1 MEINYYGNNDWRDC
15 CLAHFGI
22 RGMHWG
28 IRRFQPYSTTGPR
41 KGGKTGKEV
50 GLAKRVG
57 NKISEGVKGIRTA
70 HKRKIAAKKRAASLE
85 KARKVKAEKEEI
97 MKSGDA
103 EKLLA
108 RKELFSNDD
117 IDKFLERAGKETK
130 VAELRQKQIDAGFQ
144 KADQIQEKVKKIA
157 GYIGTANDLVSQGV
171 KLKGNID
178 DAAKALGF
186 EKKKGK
192 ETDRIVNSGSA
203 EEVLNAIR
211 NGKLDANQ
219 VQTAKNRLDNQANIE
234 NRILDEGKKAAE
246 EAANRLVNSGSAEEV
261 LRGSR
266 EGSLNADQT
275 QKALNR
281 LNNQKNIEGM
291 INRDPT
297 DIEKAINSADAKAI
311 SNLWSSMSSSEKKE
325 AFDSVTRK
333 ATIEK
338 SIPKE
343 DSKKEDSKKDDSQ
356 NKSESSVSSSSTK
369 TFNNKWTNLG
379 LQGANRTS
387 PYSTQPRDKI
397 EAILRRDYGSML
409 TPGNEKWSNSAGSY
423 KTERSSGGRVG
434 EQWGTRSRNEDSS
447 RLSGS
452 QYNQPR
458 LTMNS
463 RNDRSSSNKP
473 RVIDAEVVNGR
484 AIPVSGSSRT
494 ALLGPTSSSSTRR
507 SNTGPLTLNPSA
519 EARNYNKRATENLKA
534 YSKKASD
541 LTKQTNNIDFGEDL
555 VRDLLS
561 GRR

>member
-157 GYIGTANDLVSQGV
+157 GYIGTANELVSQGV

-325 AFDSVTRK
+325 AFDSVTKK
-333 ATIEK
+333 ATIDK

-343 DSKKEDSKKDDSQ
+343 DSKKDDTQ
-356 NKSESSVSSSSTK
+356 NKSESSDSSSSTK
-369 TFNNKWTNLG
+369 TASN
-379 LQGANRTS
+379 
-387 PYSTQPRDKI
+387 
-397 EAILRRDYGSML
+397 
-409 TPGNEKWSNSAGSY
+409 KWSNSAGSY
-423 KTERSSGGRVG
+423 KTERSRGGRVG

-463 RNDRSSSNKP
+463 RNDRSSSNRP

-484 AIPVSGSSRT
+484 AIPVSGSSRA
-494 ALLGPTSSSSTRR
+494 ALPGPTSSSSSRR
-507 SNTGPLTLNPSA
+507 SSTGPLTLNPSA
-519 EARNYNKRATENLKA
+519 EARNYNKTATENLKA

-541 LTKQTNNIDFGEDL
+541 LTRQTSNIDFGEDL
-555 VRDLLS
+555 VRSMLNN
-561 GRR
+561 RR

>member
-130 VAELRQKQIDAGFQ
+130 VAELRQRQIDAGFQ

-157 GYIGTANDLVSQGV
+157 GYIGTANELVSQGV

-291 INRDPT
+291 IKRDPT
-297 DIEKAINSADAKAI
+297 EIEKAINSADAKSI

-325 AFDSVTRK
+325 AFDSVTKK
-333 ATIEK
+333 ATIDK

-343 DSKKEDSKKDDSQ
+343 DSKKEDSQ
-356 NKSESSVSSSSTK
+356 NKSESSDSSSSTK

-387 PYSTQPRDKI
+387 PYSTQPKDKV
-397 EAILRRDYGSML
+397 EAMLRRDYGRMSASVGSKW
-409 TPGNEKWSNSAGSY
+409 GNSDLNAKSYRKDASSERASSNKELG
-423 KTERSSGGRVG
+423 
-434 EQWGTRSRNEDSS
+434 
-447 RLSGS
+447 GS

-463 RNDRSSSNKP
+463 RNDRSSSNRP

-484 AIPVSGSSRT
+484 AIPVSGSSRA
-494 ALLGPTSSSSTRR
+494 ALPGPTSSSSSRR
-507 SNTGPLTLNPSA
+507 SSTGPLTLNPSA
-519 EARNYNKRATENLKA
+519 EARNYNKTATENLKA

-541 LTKQTNNIDFGEDL
+541 LTRQTSNIDFGEDL

>member
-157 GYIGTANDLVSQGV
+157 GYIGTANELVSQGV

-325 AFDSVTRK
+325 AFDSVTKK
-333 ATIEK
+333 ATIDK

-343 DSKKEDSKKDDSQ
+343 DSKKDDTQ
-356 NKSESSVSSSSTK
+356 NKSESSDSSSSTK

-387 PYSTQPRDKI
+387 PYSTQPRDKV
-397 EAILRRDYGSML
+397 EAMLRRDYGRMSASVGSKW
-409 TPGNEKWSNSAGSY
+409 GNSDLNAKSYRKDASSERASSNKELG
-423 KTERSSGGRVG
+423 
-434 EQWGTRSRNEDSS
+434 
-447 RLSGS
+447 GS

-463 RNDRSSSNKP
+463 RNDRSSSNRP

-484 AIPVSGSSRT
+484 AIPVSGSSR
-494 ALLGPTSSSSTRR
+494 ASLPGPTSSSAQRR
-507 SNTGPLTLNPSA
+507 SSTGPLTLNPSA
-519 EARNYNKRATENLKA
+519 EARNYNKTATENLKA

-541 LTKQTNNIDFGEDL
+541 LTRQTSNIDFGEDL

-561 GRR
+561 RRR

>member
-28 IRRFQPYSTTGPR
+28 IRRFQPYSATGPR

-70 HKRKIAAKKRAASLE
+70 HKRKIAAKKRVASLE

-144 KADQIQEKVKKIA
+144 KADQIQEKVKKVA
-157 GYIGTANDLVSQGV
+157 GYIGTANELVSQGV

-291 INRDPT
+291 IKRDPT

-325 AFDSVTRK
+325 AFDSVTKK
-333 ATIEK
+333 ATIDK

-343 DSKKEDSKKDDSQ
+343 DSKKEDSQ
-356 NKSESSVSSSSTK
+356 NKSESSDSSSSAK
-369 TFNNKWTNLG
+369 TFNNTWTNLG

-387 PYSTQPRDKI
+387 PYSTQPKDKV
-397 EAILRRDYGSML
+397 EAMLRRDYGRMSASVGSKW
-409 TPGNEKWSNSAGSY
+409 GNSDLNAKSYRKDASSERASSNKELG
-423 KTERSSGGRVG
+423 
-434 EQWGTRSRNEDSS
+434 
-447 RLSGS
+447 GS

-463 RNDRSSSNKP
+463 RNDRSSSNRP

-484 AIPVSGSSRT
+484 AIPVSGSSRA
-494 ALLGPTSSSSTRR
+494 ALPGPTSRSAQKR

-519 EARNYNKRATENLKA
+519 EARNYNKTATENLKA

-541 LTKQTNNIDFGEDL
+541 LTRQTNNIDFGEDL
-555 VRDLLS
+555 VRSMLNN
-561 GRR
+561 RR